1 MCDADNVIEI
11 PHKNIG
17 VILVTLAERA
27 VEKLREAILS
37 GRIPGPQALTERL
50 VVETLGMSRTPVRA
64 ALQTLANEGL
74 LSYEPHRGYSVRQI
88 TAESVVG
95 AYQVRGVLEGLACS
109 QLAEAG
115 LSKAT
120 IETLGA
126 CVRLGQELLADDGAA
141 FRHDEWREMNTNFHQ
156 TIARAAG
163 NETLLE
169 TLTHVSRLPLTSFNT
184 IALIG
189 AAPDFKLLQVA
200 QNDHEQ
206 IFIALVSGQAARAEA
221 RMKEHIATAGTL
233 IAKGMAEGEQREA
246 KSSAGR
252 AGR

>member
-1 MCDADNVIEI
+1 M
-11 PHKNIG
+11 
-17 VILVTLAERA
+17 TLAERA
-27 VEKLREAILS
+27 VEMLRDAILS
-37 GRIPGPQALTERL
+37 GRLPGPHALTERL

-88 TAESVVG
+88 TAESVTG
-95 AYQVRGVLEGLACS
+95 AYQVRGVLEGLACH

-126 CVRLGQELLADDGAA
+126 CVRLGQELLADGGAS

-169 TLTHVSRLPLTSFNT
+169 TLSHVSRLPLTSFNT

-189 AAPDFKLLQVA
+189 ATPDFKLLEAA
-200 QNDHEQ
+200 QADHEQ
-206 IFIALVSGQAARAEA
+206 IFIALVSGQAERAET
-221 RMKEHIATAGTL
+221 RMKEHIAVAGAL
-233 IAKGMAEGEQREA
+233 IAKGMAEGEQHR
-246 KSSAGR
+246 SRPVAGR
-252 AGR
+252 ARR